1 MITIGN
7 GNIGFI
13 NVTEILLTSVIIAPS
28 HIMIK
33 EYILFQSVFGEK
45 LVTKFLFE
53 SDFSDD
59 PQLPS
64 PSQLRY
70 RILIKNKKLVIDPA
84 GPLSH
89 TPLSHRGKM
98 LMSDRASSMKQMRT
112 DVSNAV
118 VEYFSEDEDDE
129 EDDDEDDNIDGKNNT
144 LLIVCLENLVQSNR
158 YQSDL

>member
-1 MITIGN
+1 M
-7 GNIGFI
+7 
-13 NVTEILLTSVIIAPS
+13 
-28 HIMIK
+28 
-33 EYILFQSVFGEK
+33 
-45 LVTKFLFE
+45 TKFLFE

-98 LMSDRASSMKQMRT
+98 LMTDRASSMKQMRT
-112 DVSNAV
+112 DVSSTSV

-129 EDDDEDDNIDGKNNT
+129 EDDDEDDNIDGKNNI
-144 LLIVCLENLVQSNR
+144 LLILGKFNL
-158 YQSDL
+158 

>member
-1 MITIGN
+1 MHPSQ
-7 GNIGFI
+7 
-13 NVTEILLTSVIIAPS
+13 VTNKKYSS
-28 HIMIK
+28 
-33 EYILFQSVFGEK
+33 FQAVFGEK
-45 LVTKFLFE
+45 LVTKFLYE

-70 RILIKNKKLVIDPA
+70 RILIKNKKLVVDPA

-112 DVSNAV
+112 DVSSTSV

-144 LLIVCLENLVQSNR
+144 LSILEHTWKI
-158 YQSDL
+158 

>member
-1 MITIGN
+1 M
-7 GNIGFI
+7 
-13 NVTEILLTSVIIAPS
+13 
-28 HIMIK
+28 
-33 EYILFQSVFGEK
+33 
-45 LVTKFLFE
+45 TKFLYE

-70 RILIKNKKLVIDPA
+70 RILIKNKKLVVDPT

-89 TPLSHRGKM
+89 TPISHRGKM

-112 DVSNAV
+112 DVSSAV

-144 LLIVCLENLVQSNR
+144 LSINTV
-158 YQSDL
+158 

>member
-1 MITIGN
+1 
-7 GNIGFI
+7 
-13 NVTEILLTSVIIAPS
+13 
-28 HIMIK
+28 MIK
-33 EYILFQSVFGEK
+33 KYTSFQSVFGEK

-144 LLIVCLENLVQSNR
+144 LSIVCLENLVQSNR